1 MDDAG
6 AIEFLTKPFR
16 DQDLLDAI
24 QAGLDRSRAR
34 RQQVAAVAESE
45 RRQSTHT
52 PREQETMALVVNG
65 MLNKQI
71 AAQLKVSEITI
82 KVRRGQIMRKM
93 QAASLPELVRM
104 AERLKSDDR

>member
-1 MDDAG
+1 
-6 AIEFLTKPFR
+6 
-16 DQDLLDAI
+16 
-24 QAGLDRSRAR
+24 
-34 RQQVAAVAESE
+34 
-45 RRQSTHT
+45 
-52 PREQETMALVVNG
+52 MALVVDG

-71 AAQLKVSEITI
+71 AAQLRVSEITI